1 MKKYTT
7 FKQLALSLGILLT
20 PALVFG
26 QLGTDEFTV
35 GSDDGS
41 SYGGT
46 LANGS
51 SGGSGFGNWSITY
64 GGSTGSFIGDP
75 SNNGMG
81 TTGIGTTAFG
91 FFATGANYLN
101 AVRPITDGLR
111 VGDKFTFYWAVNW
124 DANTGAKG
132 FDLRDGGVTIFNVNI
147 GGSATIT
154 TTNGTALSTYG
165 TDAMLVTIERTSSS
179 AYSFSM
185 TPRNGA
191 DATYTTTI
199 NSSSDIDELHIYIGN
214 QNDNNGNRNMYFG
227 NFTKTSKYNI
237 PNGSSTNATADATIP
252 FLDIESGGTVNV
264 AAGTDLTISGALEN
278 AGTLN
283 LQSDATGYAQVLA
296 NSSSGA
302 GTFTVQ
308 RTFTGA
314 ARWFYFGS
322 PLSGGTVADL
332 SVSSGTINTGT
343 AANVNLYYYDP
354 ATANN
359 GEGTWTKVP
368 NTSFST
374 VNNGFTIYLGDGSTF
389 GTLPV
394 TLTASGSGFNDGA
407 INISL
412 DNSNSGWNLV
422 TNPYPSA
429 IDWDAYHDANGTD
442 LTSTYYVYNG
452 SQWIGYDAGANSAL
466 NSGTTLIAPMQ
477 AFFVQNTGS
486 GSINLALDNGDRS
499 VASNPAQNKSAGTVQ
514 VLKLGVAAS
523 DGTSDE
529 TLLAF
534 DTQYT
539 DGIDAGADAEKRMN
553 ASAYPNLYTTSANG
567 DEFFVNKLNSSFTN
581 KSVPMSFTCD
591 IDQSYTISIND
602 LRIPASW
609 SVELEDLVTGSRVDL
624 VAGDYQFSHVS
635 TNSPERFIVHLYQS
649 GVGQEEFESNNNY
662 AYRSADAF
670 NIELANEMPNV
681 EVQIIS
687 QAGQLVWQGD
697 YDNTQ
702 RESINTDAF
711 ARGIYI
717 VKVFSNGSPVLNQK
731 LIK

>member
-1 MKKYTT
+1 MNGMMKNYAKI
-7 FKQLALSLGILLT
+7 KHLALLLGLLLA
-20 PALVFG
+20 PGLAFG
-26 QLGTDEFTV
+26 QLGTDTWTIS
-35 GSDDGS
+35 SDVS
-41 SYGGT
+41 SNYSGWS
-46 LANGS
+46 NGDNQ
-51 SGGSGFGNWSITY
+51 GSGFGNWVLATGGTAGHYIGGTGLSGSSFGIYSDGSGAFATAERSFSAGDMKAGETFSVNLGHTATINGEIGLVLLDGGTTVFTLKFIGGQSDWKLNDGGSDFGSGQNYAANTSLTFTFTYEGNNQYSYTFGSGSGNSFTATSTISGIDAVRFYSSNQGGSQNFGFDNLSITTKY
-64 GGSTGSFIGDP
+64 SIPTGQ
-75 SNNGMG
+75 
-81 TTGIGTTAFG
+81 TT
-91 FFATGANYLN
+91 
-101 AVRPITDGLR
+101 
-111 VGDKFTFYWAVNW
+111 
-124 DANTGAKG
+124 
-132 FDLRDGGVTIFNVNI
+132 
-147 GGSATIT
+147 SA
-154 TTNGTALSTYG
+154 
-165 TDAMLVTIERTSSS
+165 
-179 AYSFSM
+179 
-185 TPRNGA
+185 
-191 DATYTTTI
+191 
-199 NSSSDIDELHIYIGN
+199 SSDI
-214 QNDNNGNRNMYFG
+214 
-227 NFTKTSKYNI
+227 
-237 PNGSSTNATADATIP
+237 TIP
-252 FLDIESGGTVNV
+252 YLEIASGATVNV
-264 AAGTDLTISGALEN
+264 NASTELTISGALTN

-283 LQSDATGYAQVLA
+283 LLSDASGNYAQVLA
-296 NSSSGA
+296 NSSSGS

-394 TLTASGSGFNDGA
+394 TLTASGNGFNDGS
-407 INISL
+407 INIAL

-591 IDQSYTISIND
+591 TDQSYTISIND

-609 SVELEDLVTGSRVDL
+609 TVELEDLVTGSRVDL

-670 NIELANEMPNV
+670 NIELVNEMPNV

-697 YDNTQ
+697 YDSTQ